1 MPKSADR
8 CAEFFKI
15 LCNSDGFLWTEKCQQ
30 AFEDL
35 KKFLSSLPVLATPVT
50 GEDLY
55 LYLVVSGNAVSSV
68 LAKAE
73 GCQHQPVYYVSHV
86 LQDAE

>member
-1 MPKSADR
+1 MPKSVDR

-15 LCNSDGFLWTEKCQQ
+15 FRNPNGFLWIKKCQQ

-35 KKFLSSLPVLATPVT
+35 KKFLFSPLVLATPII

-55 LYLVVSGNAVSSV
+55 LHLAVSGNVVSSV
-68 LAKAE
+68 LARAE
-73 GCQHQPVYYVSHV
+73 GR
-86 LQDAE
+86 